1 MDFVLAFKLFELV
14 GDLPILLVVLLEKC
28 VEFIELLFIG
38 LVLVDLD
45 HQLQD
50 QLSFLLKFSS

>member
-28 VEFIELLFIG
+28 IEFIELLFIG

>member
-50 QLSFLLKFSS
+50 QLSFLLEFSS